1 LDRDKLRAMWAVAVD
16 AKRRGDFG
24 GAIDEYKKALEYA
37 PNEVMTY
44 YGMGKVYFLMGL
56 RIETVDSYL
65 IAFHLSAQAMKNHIK
80 NKSQT
85 GLVLKYQIDKIP
97 DAIRSPANAVHP
109 DAYLTYLDMN
119 LPKHIGYAWI
129 LLYDSTSLSKDVRA
143 QGEEYKKSLMG
154 QDSNVDPAVDREMY
168 GKGTVYLMEN
178 IIWPRLDIENPVPL
192 YDYYDIYRMVRG
204 VVRQAEEQAGVE
216 VYDYEVMDFTDR
228 EEQEWKMGWG
238 IGLENPGAE
247 YANVYVCYMAI
258 EIDDMDN
265 IIFPENQEAEK
276 EKMDDWDWNAAIAKS
291 FNKRTMSDWDF
302 EEILEEI
309 VNTNVASVGAIKSD
323 GKKYRTFKWISVR
336 GYA

>member
-1 LDRDKLRAMWAVAVD
+1 MDREKLLEMWTNAADAM
-16 AKRRGDFG
+16 RSGDFI

-44 YGMGKVYFLMGL
+44 YGMGKVYFLMGS
-56 RIETVDSYL
+56 RNKTFDSYL

-80 NKSQT
+80 NKTQK
-85 GLVLKYQIDKIP
+85 GLVLQHQIAELPEVIKSA
-97 DAIRSPANAVHP
+97 AIAVHP

-119 LPKHIGYAWI
+119 LPKHLGYAWI
-129 LLYDSTSLSKDVRA
+129 LLYDSSALASELIA
-143 QGEEYKKSLMG
+143 QGEEYKKALMG
-154 QDSNVDPAVDREMY
+154 QDSNIDSAVDSEMF
-168 GKGTVYLMEN
+168 GKGAFYLVEN
-178 IIWPRLDIENPVPL
+178 IIWHRLNLENPAPL
-192 YDYYDIYRMVRG
+192 YNYYDIYRMVRG
-204 VVRQAEEQAGVE
+204 VVQQAEEETGVK
-216 VYDYEVMDFTDR
+216 VYDYEVMDFTNK

-265 IIFPENQEAEK
+265 IIFPGQSSDSKDEK
-276 EKMDDWDWNAAIAKS
+276 SDVHWKIAMTEKLFRK
-291 FNKRTMSDWDF
+291 TMSDWDF
-302 EEILEEI
+302 EEILQGI

-336 GYA
+336 GYP